1 MMLMISPVVFA
12 MEKNIKNETNQ
23 SKNISIVP
31 GENDD
36 FTDLLLNPI
45 DEQSLIGRDVKTVDG
60 KKGKIQ
66 QIRDTKAE
74 PNDILDVCDYVTIE
88 WNEPKMSKPWKT
100 YHIDQ
105 MSPVG
110 GDGWYYHFDY
120 KSSNKVA
127 PFHIPKPEGDIPPL
141 PPEEKR
147 NHYVD
152 DNNTEGPW
160 DGTYDHPYR
169 TIQEGIDEAGK
180 GDTVFVK
187 PGVYQEDILIEK
199 EFIGLS
205 PLLSWRGSVYIKGS
219 VSIARADGVT
229 VTGFMIENNGTN
241 EEDAG
246 IDIQSSNNTIFGNY
260 ISNCKNGIYL
270 HESAKDNTIFENT
283 IEDNEWGIF
292 LMSDCSGNYLF
303 NNNFIENKG
312 FHVKDYSM
320 NIWDSEFYYGN
331 YWDDYPGSDNDGDGI
346 GDTPYTI
353 LGGINQDNQPLMNPW
368 ENKEPDE
375 PIIDGPNS
383 GSVQIL
389 YNFSVN
395 SSDSSNHDL
404 IYEIDWG
411 DDSTEYTSSYSESG
425 VSTNISHIWE
435 SEGDYTIKVR
445 AVDYYGAE
453 SDWASLEVS
462 MPKSKA
468 KMPFGFIFVIGF
480 DVDVKI
486 VQLEPGEDY
495 VDLEVLSKPFY
506 IWENEI
512 QTRNPG
518 EFIRLYNAKGLFSP
532 SLSFC
537 FGICDDWGIIG

>member
-1 MMLMISPVVFA
+1 MIKMIKKILCIILMMLMISPVVFA

-100 YHIDQ
+100 YHIDD

-127 PFHIPKPEGDIPPL
+127 PFHLPKPKGDIPPL
-141 PPEEKR
+141 PPDDKK
-147 NHYVD
+147 NHFVD
-152 DNNTEGPW
+152 DDNTEGPW
-160 DGTYDHPYR
+160 DGTYDHPFR
-169 TIQEGIDEAGK
+169 TIQEGIDLAAP
-180 GDTVFVK
+180 GDTIVVSAGTYNSFMCGTSYTAICSSTLYGAV
-187 PGVYQEDILIEK
+187 VWADDST
-199 EFIGLS
+199 S
-205 PLLSWRGSVYIKGS
+205 PHLPAAVNIK
-219 VSIARADGVT
+219 ADGVT
-229 VTGFMIENNGTN
+229 ISGFKIENNGED

-260 ISNCKNGIYL
+260 ITNSKNGIYL

-283 IEDNEWGIF
+283 IENNEWGIF

-303 NNNFIENKG
+303 NNNFIDSKG
-312 FHVKDYSM
+312 FHVMDYSI
-320 NIWDSEFYYGN
+320 NQWDSEFYYGN
-331 YWDDYPGSDNDGDGI
+331 YWDDYTGNDNNGDGI
-346 GDTPYTI
+346 GDTPYI
-353 LGGINQDNQPLMNPW
+353 IQGGTNQDNQPLMNPW
-368 ENKEPDE
+368 QNKKPDTPTIE
-375 PIIDGPNS
+375 GPNS
-383 GSVQIL
+383 GSPQIS

-395 SSDSSNHDL
+395 SSDLNNHDL

-411 DDSTEYTSSYSESG
+411 DSSTEYTSYYES
-425 VSTNISHIWE
+425 SISQNISHQWE

-445 AVDYYGAE
+445 AIDYYGAE
-453 SDWASLEVS
+453 SDWATLEVT
-462 MPKSKA
+462 MPKN
-468 KMPFGFIFVIGF
+468 
-480 DVDVKI
+480 KI
-486 VQLEPGEDY
+486 MNINLFLQ
-495 VDLEVLSKPFY
+495 
-506 IWENEI
+506 
-512 QTRNPG
+512 
-518 EFIRLYNAKGLFSP
+518 RLFQCFPLFEKI
-532 SLSFC
+532 LNQ
-537 FGICDDWGIIG
+537 II